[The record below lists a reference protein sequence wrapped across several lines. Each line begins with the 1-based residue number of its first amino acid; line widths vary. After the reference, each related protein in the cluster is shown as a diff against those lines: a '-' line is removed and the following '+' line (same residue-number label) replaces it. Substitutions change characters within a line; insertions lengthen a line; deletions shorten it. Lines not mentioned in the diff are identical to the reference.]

1 MILHLAS
8 RWTFSF
14 APQRV
19 QALEFFRQETCFE
32 SNDVDRS
39 WAYSPGFGISKTQDG
54 CGETKMLSSCLEQEI
69 KCGSKS
75 QVRSQPLIQTDSF
88 ETQGVCFAADEG
100 AGEMRFCAASTLP
113 DV

>member
-32 SNDVDRS
+32 FNDVDRS

-54 CGETKMLSSCLEQEI
+54 CGETKMLEQEI